1 MREYRFDNNYS
12 LVYKYNK
19 NNKCYIC
26 IGNYYMF
33 NITKKMSY
41 NKAKKQVE
49 NTHISWYFEDSIKA

>member
-26 IGNYYMF
+26 IGNYYIF
-33 NITKKMSY
+33 DINKKMSY

-49 NTHISWYFEDSIKA
+49 NTHIS